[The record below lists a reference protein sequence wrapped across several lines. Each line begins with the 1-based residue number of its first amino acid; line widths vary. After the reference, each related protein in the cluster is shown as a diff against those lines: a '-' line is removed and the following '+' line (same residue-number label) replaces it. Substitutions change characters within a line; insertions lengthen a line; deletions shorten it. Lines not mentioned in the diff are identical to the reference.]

1 MQKWR
6 LWRWQAKAKT
16 KTKRRSLNSNTKY
29 MAKKINEF
37 LKALIVKAGGNPE
50 DEKLKAALA
59 SITAEA
65 DVNDEVINAIEQ
77 GLISIDN
84 AKNNHPDI
92 KKHYTALAL
101 NGLDS
106 ELERLME
113 DERFDDATI
122 TELKGEKSST
132 KRAALIAKKIKELEA
147 AKAGQGKAETKVLN
161 EKIAELN
168 GELRKIKDNENNI
181 KAEYEKK
188 LRDKDKGYAMR
199 NILSTYQT
207 IYDKLD
213 PETKNIS
220 INAILEKNLRS
231 KGYQLDVDENGN
243 LIIATKDGSTAFTDD
258 HRPLTPKIFFDK
270 VMADENL
277 LVVSDSNNNNQN
289 NNRNN
294 NSNNNG
300 GNQNRNNNN
309 NGGNQNRNQNQN
321 RNDNNGGDGN
331 KSNIVLKDLLNRAK
345 SDMANQNGTS
355 IF

>member
-1 MQKWR
+1 
-6 LWRWQAKAKT
+6 
-16 KTKRRSLNSNTKY
+16 

-37 LKALIVKAGGNPE
+37 LKTLIIKAGGNPE

-59 SITAEA
+59 AIVA
-65 DVNDEVINAIEQ
+65 DTEVNDDVVNAIEQ

-113 DERFDDATI
+113 EERFDEATI

-147 AKAGQGKAETKVLN
+147 SKAGQGKAETKALN

-181 KAEYEKK
+181 KSDYEKK

-199 NILSTYQT
+199 NILSAYQT

-277 LVVSDSNNNNQN
+277 LVVSDSNNNN
-289 NNRNN
+289 NRNN

-321 RNDNNGGDGN
+321 QNQNNGGGDGN
-331 KSNIVLKDLLNRAK
+331 KSNSVLKELLGRAK
-345 SDMANQNGTS
+345 NDMANQNGTS